1 MQHASE
7 EMKARAS
14 QTQRIIDWK
23 LEKEM
28 KRIVILGA
36 GESGA
41 GAAVLAKKEG
51 FDVFVSDMSAIKDK
65 YKAMLDSRGIAWE
78 ELHHSEE
85 RILSADEIIKSPG
98 IPDNAPIV
106 SKAIA
111 KGIHIISEIE
121 FAGRYTD
128 SKMICITGSNGKT
141 TTTSLIY
148 HIFKSAGYDAGL
160 AGNIGRSLAL
170 QVAEDPHAYYII
182 ELSSFQLDNM
192 YDFRANIA
200 ILLNITPDHLDRYDN
215 CMQNYVDSKMRII
228 RNQTPEDSFIYWN
241 EDPIIKRELKKY
253 DIKAIQ
259 YPFSE
264 LKEKGSIG
272 YIEEG
277 MYHLE
282 KPTPFNMEQE
292 ALSLTGRHN
301 IYNSLAAG
309 LASNIAG
316 VSKEYI
322 RQCLSDFPGVE
333 HRLERVATVGGVR
346 YVNDSKATNV
356 DACWYALESMTS
368 PTVLIIGGKDK
379 GNDYN
384 AIKDLVK
391 QKCRALVYLGA
402 DNTKLHNFFDGL
414 GIPVRDTHSMPDCV
428 AACYE
433 LAQPGDTVLL
443 SPCCASFD
451 LFRNMEDRGEQ
462 FKTLVR
468 NL

>member
-1 MQHASE
+1 
-7 EMKARAS
+7 
-14 QTQRIIDWK
+14 
-23 LEKEM
+23 M

-65 YKAMLDSRGIAWE
+65 YKTMLDSHGIAWE
-78 ELHHSEE
+78 ELQHTEE
-85 RILSADEIIKSPG
+85 LILSADEIIKSPG
-98 IPDNAPIV
+98 IPDTAPIV

-111 KGIHIISEIE
+111 RGIHIISEIE
-121 FAGRYTD
+121 FAGRYTT

-148 HIFKSAGYDAGL
+148 HIFKNAGYDAGL

-228 RNQTPEDSFIYWN
+228 RNQTEEDSFIYWN
-241 EDPIIKRELKKY
+241 DDPIIKRELQKY

-316 VSKEYI
+316 VSKESI
-322 RQCLSDFPGVE
+322 RKSLSDFPGVE
-333 HRLERVATVGGVR
+333 HRLERVTTVGGVR

-356 DACWYALESMTS
+356 DACWYALESMTT

-384 AIKDLVK
+384 AIKELVM

-402 DNTKLHNFFDGL
+402 DNTKLHNFFDNL
-414 GIPVRDTHSMPDCV
+414 GIPVRDTHSMADCV

-451 LFRNMEDRGEQ
+451 LFKNLEDRGEQ